1 MDPELQLNTKSE
13 LVYYINFPDNY
24 NPLAEYPLI
33 ISIDGYG
40 GHPESEYQSKKL
52 RPYLSNKYESI
63 VAGVSYHGINR
74 TGNLVEFS
82 PEMWENIF
90 DLKPGEFTNKFLGE
104 FTNRFLTGRPMEKIL
119 DDIFAFLV
127 ERKISRLSPL
137 LAIKSSLPDK
147 YSSFGFLPAI
157 EHLNVIY
164 DILSNYKIKLSEIN
178 ILGTSYGGYIA
189 LLMGKFAPHTFNF
202 IIDNSGFVATQF
214 SEIHPSLVT
223 SSSSYMRMINN
234 KRYEIPV
241 STKSI
246 WENNEFSNNYF
257 SDAHRMI
264 RNVTLKKHMIQSDTK
279 YYSYHSQEDLL
290 ALITEKQLFCERLKD
305 FAYVDFAKISENEID
320 GSLFK
325 SLNHGMKASL
335 RGLYDITFKKNEL
348 LGTKHNSQTDFHLNS
363 QHVFDCFSKK
373 YEFTYSMDRGLK
385 VEIISNEMSPSL
397 FKDKSCLD
405 NQNTPLNI
413 DIQNTMTNQ
422 NTNNPTT
429 LTLVHL
435 PHSYKNDVFSQ
446 NIAYFKANH
455 PSIYNLVINHK
466 CEEYWLCSNPDGSP
480 NIFEI
485 KSNAP
490 LYKFFNQ
497 KSLFETINKNIAN
510 ISANTAISGAFIGGG
525 DDRWKINSPIQCQM
539 LNDLF
544 LIGIFKKLGV
554 KPNDITPLRNY
565 RTDFMPLVRVYGI
578 GLGYHI
584 TELIRAKTVCYMT
597 IYEPH
602 LDLFYISLFTVPWNL
617 IFKYFDAKGKGVNL
631 VIGGTPDK
639 AVLNNITFI
648 RNRLMPLT
656 SFFYRLNHLNSE
668 QSKEL
673 IKKEPQSDSIERS
686 QSDAGWY
693 EDQRTGFYMSAR
705 NIKKKNKFYTGQRA
719 KTPFRAFVVGSGPS
733 LNDSISYIEKH
744 QKDALIFSCGS
755 AITPLLKA
763 GIIPD
768 YEIVQ
773 ERTWHFPKHEE
784 KHDLAL
790 VKQISLLKLN
800 VVSPKIDKYYKET
813 LVFQKFRDPG
823 SSFLGEDYAVTTA
836 VNPTVTN
843 AGIAICAALGAKE
856 VYLFGVD
863 YGAPLDSKKMHAANT
878 LHDHSPVDDSVDS
891 KSTSDIPGNFGSIV
905 RTTAVLSWSLQTT
918 EMKIAEYPKIQWYN
932 VGEGALISGAIPTQV
947 ENLPRKFSRKISKQD
962 LRTQISNCFNKNYSF
977 NEIIKRLKTVQMNQI
992 EEYFQSLLVFT
1003 TATPQTREEIINVLR
1018 MLYEAVN
1025 IGKNQTNFLPSS
1037 LLPYGFMQFITSVYI
1052 QCSMEPNDDA
1062 AVQFFEASKD
1072 ILTEYINN
1080 IQTDIQ
1086 KILDYIERDEET
1098 ELIQTW

>member
-33 ISIDGYG
+33 VSIDGYG

-52 RPYLSNKYESI
+52 RPYLSKKYESI
-63 VAGVSYHGINR
+63 VVGVAYHGINR
-74 TGNLVEFS
+74 TGNSVEFS
-82 PEMWENIF
+82 PEMWESIF
-90 DLKPGEFTNKFLGE
+90 DLKPGEFS
-104 FTNRFLTGRPMEKIL
+104 NRFIKKNPMVKIL
-119 DDIFAFLV
+119 DEIFAFLV
-127 ERKISRLSPL
+127 ERKISRLSSL

-157 EHLNVIY
+157 EHLSVIH
-164 DILSNYKIKLSEIN
+164 DVLSNFKIKLSEIS

-189 LLMGKFAPHTFNF
+189 LLIGKFAPHTFNF
-202 IIDNSGFVATQF
+202 IIDNSGFIATQF
-214 SEIHPSLVT
+214 SEIHPSLVS
-223 SSSSYMRMINN
+223 SSSSYMRMING

-246 WENNEFSNNYF
+246 WENNEFSKNYF

-264 RNVTLKKHMIQSDTK
+264 RNVALKEHMAQSDTK
-279 YYSYHSQEDLL
+279 YFSYHSQEDTI
-290 ALITEKQLFCERLKD
+290 ALIAEKQLFCERLKEY
-305 FAYVDFAKISENEID
+305 AYVDFTKISRSDID
-320 GSLFK
+320 GLIFK
-325 SLNHGMKASL
+325 NLNHGMNASL
-335 RGLYDITFKKNEL
+335 RKLYDITFKKNGL
-348 LGTKHNSQTDFHLNS
+348 LDNKHNSQTDFHLNS
-363 QHVFDCFSKK
+363 KHIFNCFSNK

-385 VEIISNEMSPSL
+385 VEIISNEISPSL

-405 NQNTPLNI
+405 NQNIPLNI
-413 DIQNTMTNQ
+413 DIQDTMTNQ
-422 NTNNPTT
+422 NTNSPTT
-429 LTLVHL
+429 ITLTHL
-435 PHSYKNDVFSQ
+435 PRSYNNDVFNQ
-446 NIAYFKANH
+446 NLAYFKANH
-455 PSIYNLVINHK
+455 PSLYNIVIKHK

-490 LYKFFNQ
+490 LYMIFNKESFF
-497 KSLFETINKNIAN
+497 EIINKNISSL
-510 ISANTAISGAFIGGG
+510 SANSIIPEAFVGGG
-525 DDRWKINSPIQCQM
+525 DKRWKINSPIQCQM

-544 LIGIFKKLGV
+544 VNGIFTKLGISYNNLEPLKKV
-554 KPNDITPLRNY
+554 K
-565 RTDFMPLVRVYGI
+565 TDFIPLVRVYGI

-584 TELIRAKTVCYMT
+584 TELIRAKKICYMT

-602 LDLFYISLFTVPWNL
+602 IDLFYISLFTIPWNL
-617 IFKYFDAKGKGVNL
+617 IYKYFDAKGKGINL
-631 VIGGTPDK
+631 VIGGTPDN
-639 AVLNNITFI
+639 AIRNNMTFI
-648 RNRLMPLT
+648 TNRLMPLT
-656 SFFYRLNHLNSE
+656 SFFYRFNHLNSV

-693 EDQRTGFYMSAR
+693 EDQRSGFYLSAR
-705 NIKKKNKFYTGQRA
+705 NIKKKNNFYTGQRA
-719 KTPFRAFVVGSGPS
+719 KTPFRAFIVGSGPS

-744 QKDALIFSCGS
+744 QNDALIFSCGS

-823 SSFLGEDYAVTTA
+823 SSFLGEEYAVTTA

-863 YGAPLDSKKMHAANT
+863 YGAPLASKKMHAANT
-878 LHDHSPVDDSVDS
+878 LHDHSAVDDSVDA
-891 KSTSDIPGNFGSIV
+891 KSTSDIPGNFGSTI

-918 EMKIAEYPKIQWYN
+918 EMKIAEYPKIRWYN
-932 VGEGALISGAIPTQV
+932 VGEGALISGAIPTKV
-947 ENLPRKFSRKISKQD
+947 ENLPKKYSKKIAKRD
-962 LRTQISNCFNKNYSF
+962 LRTQIANCFNNNYSPDG
-977 NEIIKRLKTVQMNQI
+977 IIKRLRTVQMNQV

-1003 TATPQTREEIINVLR
+1003 TATPQTREEIIHVLR
-1018 MLYEAVN
+1018 NLYEAVN
-1025 IGKNQTNFLPSS
+1025 VGKNQTNFLPSS

-1052 QCSMEPNDDA
+1052 QCSIEPNDDTA
-1062 AVQFFEASKD
+1062 AKFFETSKN
-1072 ILTEYINN
+1072 ILTDYINN

-1086 KILDYIERDEET
+1086 KILDYIECDEET